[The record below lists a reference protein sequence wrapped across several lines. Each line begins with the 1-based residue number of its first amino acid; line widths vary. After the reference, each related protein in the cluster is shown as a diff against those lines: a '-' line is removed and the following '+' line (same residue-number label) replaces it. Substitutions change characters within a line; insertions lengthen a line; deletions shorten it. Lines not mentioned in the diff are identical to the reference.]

1 MKDSH
6 PQTFGKGATNLVK
19 KNIWERG
26 NKFGEKEYVYPLL
39 LISKPYFA
47 CDLSLMIK
55 SERLL

>member
-1 MKDSH
+1 MLGEGNERFA
-6 PQTFGKGATNLVK
+6 PT
-19 KNIWERG
+19 NIWERG
-26 NKFGEKEYVYPLL
+26 SKFGEKEYVYPLL